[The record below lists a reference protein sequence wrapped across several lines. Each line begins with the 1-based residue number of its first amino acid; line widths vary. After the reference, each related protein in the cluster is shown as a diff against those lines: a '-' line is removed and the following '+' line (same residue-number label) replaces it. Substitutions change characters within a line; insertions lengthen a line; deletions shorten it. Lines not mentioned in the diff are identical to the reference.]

1 MRLQLQGAIEEPRMG
16 VVTVVGAEG
25 VQVLVEF
32 VGGPRD
38 GKRSFA
44 AATTD
49 SEGKPIPPTW
59 FGSGQLP
66 DDAANSAGAADSLD
80 AAGDALAGP
89 EVRGGLRPG
98 SGGGKYGMG

>member
-1 MRLQLQGAIEEPRMG
+1 MRLQLEGAIEEPRMG

-44 AATTD
+44 TATTD
-49 SEGKPIPPTW
+49 SEGKPRY
-59 FGSGQLP
+59 S
-66 DDAANSAGAADSLD
+66 
-80 AAGDALAGP
+80 
-89 EVRGGLRPG
+89 
-98 SGGGKYGMG
+98 